1 LWPPEARPQAI
12 PPAVATAPDTAPAPA
27 HGVAPG
33 PHSLSRLLPNYA
45 RADFH
50 PLRGKGARLFDLEG
64 RPHWD
69 LLAGIAVNALGYGHP
84 RLRRALR
91 EQSAH
96 GVLHV
101 SNLFHH
107 PAPERL
113 AERLVELSGLARAF
127 FCNSGTE
134 ANEAALKI
142 ARKARPGRPGCV
154 ALEESFHGRTLGAL
168 SLTGHAAYRAP
179 FEPLPPAA
187 RFVPPND
194 VTALERAVD
203 RGTAAIFLEPI
214 LGEGGVIPLDAGYLR
229 AARRIADREGAL
241 LVLDEIQCGLGRTGA
256 MFAFEAA
263 GIRPDMVTLAK
274 PLGGGLPLGCVLTAP
289 GLTTT
294 LAPGDHGTTFGG
306 NPLACRLGIEVLEAL
321 SHDGL
326 LQRVAGMGV
335 WLEERLAALQRRQ
348 HAIVD
353 IRGRGLMWGIEM
365 DREAGPVA
373 RALLTRGFVVGT
385 ARSNVLRLL
394 PPYVVP
400 KRALSAFM
408 RELGAI
414 LEGTV

>member
-1 LWPPEARPQAI
+1 M
-12 PPAVATAPDTAPAPA
+12 PPASLGSPD
-27 HGVAPG
+27 
-33 PHSLSRLLPNYA
+33 SSCLLPNYA
-45 RADFH
+45 RSDFH
-50 PLRGKGARLFDLEG
+50 PVRGRGARLFDASG
-64 RPHWD
+64 RPYWD
-69 LLAGIAVNALGYGHP
+69 LLAGIAVNALGYAHP
-84 RLRRALR
+84 RLGRALR
-91 EQSAH
+91 EQAGL

-107 PAPERL
+107 PAPRRL
-113 AERLVELSGLARAF
+113 AERLVEASGLARAF

-142 ARKARPGRPGCV
+142 ARKARPGRPACV

-168 SLTGHAAYRAP
+168 SLTGHASYRVP

-187 RFVPPND
+187 RFVAPND
-194 VTALERAVD
+194 PEALERAVD
-203 RGTAAIFLEPI
+203 RTTAAIFLEPI
-214 LGEGGVIPLDAGYLR
+214 LGEGGVIPLEPGYLQ

-241 LVLDEIQCGLGRTGA
+241 LVLDEIQCGLGRTGT

-289 GLTTT
+289 ELTTT

-306 NPLACRLGIEVLEAL
+306 NPVACRLGIEVLEAL
-321 SHDGL
+321 VHDGL
-326 LQRVAGMGV
+326 LQRVAGLGV
-335 WLEERLAALQRRQ
+335 WLEERLAALRRR
-348 HAIVD
+348 HRAIVD
-353 IRGRGLMWGIEM
+353 VRGRGLMWGIEL

-394 PPYVVP
+394 PPFVVP
-400 KRALSAFM
+400 KAALAAFT
-408 RELGAI
+408 RELGTI
-414 LEGTV
+414 LEETV